1 MTTTTFTTYNASYS
15 QMLPVTPRFTMQRI
29 AQLRARL
36 PQMPQQSTIRAAAG
50 VVGRFALAA
59 VPFAML
65 GWLFVAV

>member
-1 MTTTTFTTYNASYS
+1 MTTITFTNSHYS
-15 QMLPVTPRFTMQRI
+15 QMLPVAPRFTMQRL

-36 PQMPQQSTIRAAAG
+36 PQMPEESTVRAAAG

-59 VPFAML
+59 VPFAAL

>member
-1 MTTTTFTTYNASYS
+1 MTTYSTFASPYS
-15 QMLPVTPRFTMQRI
+15 TMLPVAPRFTMQRL

-36 PQMPQQSTIRAAAG
+36 PQMPEESTVRAAAG

-59 VPFAML
+59 VPFAAL